1 MNFDRL
7 THFLDSL
14 VQRGIP
20 AVDLMICK
28 DGASVYRHFTGTR
41 DPQTGIALDG
51 SELYQTCSLSKPVT
65 AVAAM
70 TLVEQGRRCLDDPVS
85 AYLPDKGIAL
95 SCNMQVRGA
104 PLKHLHPQLR
114 DLCYECLSL

>member
-7 THFLDSL
+7 PRFLDSL
-14 VQRGIP
+14 VQCGIP

-28 DGASVYRHFTGTR
+28 DGESVYRRFAGTR

-51 SELYQTCSLSKPVT
+51 SELYQTYSLSKPVT

-70 TLVEQGRRCLDDPVS
+70 TLVEQGRLCLDD
-85 AYLPDKGIAL
+85 PDKGIAL